1 MSCYEAGY
9 DGFWLHRLLCGHGID
24 NRVLD
29 AASIL
34 VDRRFRRGKTD
45 RLDVAALLRTL
56 MALERGEPRVCR
68 EGRAPS
74 VEQEDER
81 RRSRERARLVS
92 ERGQHL
98 NRIKGL
104 LMTQGVR
111 DFAPGRRDWRKRLD
125 GLRTA
130 DGRELPHHLR
140 QEIERECRRLWLV
153 VEMIA
158 AVEAEQQQ
166 AAKAAETTATESR
179 AAQLSRLRG
188 VGPTTAN
195 GLVDE
200 VFFRGFKNRR
210 ELAGYFGLVSS
221 PGSSGAVN
229 RDQGLAGSG
238 NPRARRTALELAWLW
253 LRHQPDSAL
262 ARWFHERVGAGKGRV
277 RKIMIVAVA
286 RKLMIALWKHLTLGV
301 VPQGAV
307 VKP

>member
-1 MSCYEAGY
+1 
-9 DGFWLHRLLCGHGID
+9 
-24 NRVLD
+24 
-29 AASIL
+29 
-34 VDRRFRRGKTD
+34 
-45 RLDVAALLRTL
+45 
-56 MALERGEPRVCR
+56 
-68 EGRAPS
+68 
-74 VEQEDER
+74 
-81 RRSRERARLVS
+81 
-92 ERGQHL
+92 
-98 NRIKGL
+98 
-104 LMTQGVR
+104 MTQGVR
-111 DFAPGRRDWRKRLD
+111 DFAPGRGDWRKRLD

-130 DGRELPHHLR
+130 DGRALPHHLR

-158 AVEAEQQQ
+158 EVEAEQQQ
-166 AAKAAETTATESR
+166 AAKAAETTATEGR

-221 PGSSGAVN
+221 PWSSGAVN

-286 RKLMIALWKHLTLGV
+286 RKLMIALWKYLTLGV